1 MGFKKGRKKTVRRL
15 LRLAALF
22 KAQSVLSSTAGPT
35 ANTRPSAVVSEP
47 SRGHCLP
54 HGGRSINRR
63 KTERQHIAVVS
74 EPSRGRGVPLR
85 PGHGR
90 RSINKRKTKHQ
101 DIVERNIVYS
111 DFYQHAI
118 SLPGLRCST
127 SCRMFF
133 FMMSYVLRLLMFQS
147 PPSNTAKTLDDMDS
161 PNAF

>member
-22 KAQSVLSSTAGPT
+22 KAQSALSSTAGHI

-63 KTERQHIAVVS
+63 KTEHQHIAVVF

-90 RSINKRKTKHQ
+90 RSINRRKTKHQ
-101 DIVERNIVYS
+101 DIAERNIVLLLFLS
-111 DFYQHAI
+111 TCHLIAWPQVLHQLPHLLLHDVLCLTIADVSEPSKQHCKDT
-118 SLPGLRCST
+118 R
-127 SCRMFF
+127 
-133 FMMSYVLRLLMFQS
+133 
-147 PPSNTAKTLDDMDS
+147 
-161 PNAF
+161 

>member
-63 KTERQHIAVVS
+63 KTEHQQLPWSLSHLEAVACHCVQGMAVDPLTRERQ
-74 EPSRGRGVPLR
+74 
-85 PGHGR
+85 
-90 RSINKRKTKHQ
+90 
-101 DIVERNIVYS
+101 NIRALLKGISFYS
-111 DFYQHAI
+111 YFYQHAM

-147 PPSNTAKTLDDMDS
+147 PPSNTAKTLADMDS

>member
-47 SRGHCLP
+47 SRG
-54 HGGRSINRR
+54 
-63 KTERQHIAVVS
+63 
-74 EPSRGRGVPLR
+74 RGVPLR

-101 DIVERNIVYS
+101 DIVERNIVLLLFLS
-111 DFYQHAI
+111 TRHVITWPQVLHQLPHVLFHDVLCLAIADVSEPSKQHCKDT
-118 SLPGLRCST
+118 R
-127 SCRMFF
+127 
-133 FMMSYVLRLLMFQS
+133 
-147 PPSNTAKTLDDMDS
+147 
-161 PNAF
+161 